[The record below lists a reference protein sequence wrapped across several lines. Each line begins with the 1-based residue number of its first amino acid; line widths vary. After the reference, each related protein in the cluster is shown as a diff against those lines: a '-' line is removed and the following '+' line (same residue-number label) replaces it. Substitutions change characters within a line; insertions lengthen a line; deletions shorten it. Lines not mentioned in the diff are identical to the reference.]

1 VPFVLKDLVV
11 ITTRSTLT
19 IYNDSVAPSFL
30 DKIFKRGGSAGAA
43 GVSSAKDRVQRRST
57 AFQQFMKT
65 IGREENIWVLDLG
78 PTSPDNI
85 KHITE
90 RGHRIYNEDILS
102 EATRGE
108 LKVPSTEPG
117 KEKELVVDVDRFI
130 AENLR
135 HERELFDAVMAWD
148 VPDYLPEEVVKP
160 TIERIHTIM
169 KPGGILLAFFHTR
182 DAGPDAPYY
191 RYHIGDH
198 ETLELQR
205 GPQFPLR
212 RVFNNRNIENLFR
225 DYASIKFFLGRDN
238 VREVIVIR

>member
-1 VPFVLKDLVV
+1 
-11 ITTRSTLT
+11 
-19 IYNDSVAPSFL
+19 VAPAFF
-30 DKIFKRGGSAGAA
+30 DKIFGRGDKSGSGGA
-43 GVSSAKDRVQRRST
+43 VSSKDRIQRRST
-57 AFQQFMKT
+57 GFQEFMKT
-65 IGREENIWVLDLG
+65 VRREENIWVLDLG

-90 RGHRIYNEDILS
+90 RGHRIYNEDILD
-102 EATRGE
+102 EATRAD

-117 KEKELVVDVDRFI
+117 KENQMVVDVPRYL

-135 HERELFDAVMAWD
+135 HEREQFDAVMAWD
-148 VPDYLPEEVVKP
+148 IPDYLPEEVVKP

-182 DAGPDAPYY
+182 DAGPEAPYF
-191 RYHIGDH
+191 RYHIGNP

-205 GPQFPLR
+205 GPQFRLQ
-212 RVFNNRNIENLFR
+212 RVFNNRHIENLFR

-238 VREVIVIR
+238 IREVLVIR